1 METLTLQELIKG
13 LTLDQ
18 FLIEISSKR
27 LYIECMRLHPVFCSL
42 VFFWIGCNIG
52 SFLNVCIYRL
62 PLGMSLF
69 RPKSHCP
76 KCGHKLGVAENIP
89 IFSYLFLLG
98 SCKECGERIS
108 PRYLIVEALTGFI
121 FAGIYLNI
129 YFCYQPITSLLLLFF
144 MASVFLTAA
153 FTDCDLRIIPD
164 TVSLPGM
171 ILIPAYWYFHNWPSL
186 RTFDMPSLIR
196 CLIGMALA
204 GIFFSAFHLLGKR
217 LFKKEAFGWGDVKL
231 IVLIAGAFS
240 WGPMLV
246 IVLLASISAMIYMPV
261 YWHFFPKR
269 KHRGFP
275 FAPFLAVFTIGW
287 CIFGVGATWLV
298 FPSKRPAD
306 LKPVKKEQPV
316 KRQTPAA
323 PQPAKKP
330 AQCKPNQPA
339 QDKPNQP
346 AQSKPNQPAQ
356 NKPNQPAQSKPNQ
369 PAQNKPNQPA
379 QSKPNQP
386 AQNKPNQPAQSK
398 PNQPAQNKPNQPA
411 QNKTQKP

>member
-18 FLIEISSKR
+18 FLIEISSKK

-186 RTFDMPSLIR
+186 RTFDMPALIR
-196 CLIGMALA
+196 CLIGMAVA

-217 LFKKEAFGWGDVKL
+217 LFKREAFGWGDVKL

-240 WGPMLV
+240 WGPTLF
-246 IVLLASISAMIYMPV
+246 IVLAASIIALIYMPV
-261 YWHFFPKR
+261 YWHFFPRR
-269 KHRGFP
+269 KNRGFP
-275 FAPFLAVFTIGW
+275 FAPFLAVCVIGW
-287 CIFGVGATWLV
+287 CILGTGITWLV
-298 FPSKRPAD
+298 FPGKRPAPV
-306 LKPVKKEQPV
+306 KPVKKENTV
-316 KRQTPAA
+316 PAKKA
-323 PQPAKKP
+323 VPAKPAKKP
-330 AQCKPNQPA
+330 EQNKAKPAPAKKTAPA
-339 QDKPNQP
+339 QPVKKPEQDKAAAEAAKKAVPAQPVRKPDQNKAAAEVKKQENP
-346 AQSKPNQPAQ
+346 AQSV
-356 NKPNQPAQSKPNQ
+356 
-369 PAQNKPNQPA
+369 
-379 QSKPNQP
+379 
-386 AQNKPNQPAQSK
+386 
-398 PNQPAQNKPNQPA
+398 
-411 QNKTQKP
+411 NKTGLNEAKKNDSGK